1 MKSILHFTILC
12 GFILGCSE
20 HSRDLGD
27 QKPVSFADS
36 LALSL
41 GTDTTLLVPGRHVDL
56 EGVVN
61 FRDLGG
67 IQTDSGKSLVWGKIY
82 RSGKLSG
89 LTESDFLTLD
99 SLGIRSVVDFRSQ
112 GEVQSE
118 PDSFGDGVSYYH
130 LPIGDDNWTTGDFMS
145 TLARIPADSIEEMM
159 VSLYSR
165 IPLEWSEQYKAF
177 FRIISDTSNLPLVF
191 HCTAG
196 KDRTGMAS
204 AMLLTI
210 LGIEDEIVR
219 NEYEL
224 SNYYRF
230 EENQSYL
237 TMMEQSGI
245 SLEIARGLMG
255 VKGKYLDA
263 VFGEISE
270 QHGSLEEYFSTA
282 LELSEEEKDNLRA
295 IYLR

>member
-1 MKSILHFTILC
+1 
-12 GFILGCSE
+12 
-20 HSRDLGD
+20 
-27 QKPVSFADS
+27 
-36 LALSL
+36 
-41 GTDTTLLVPGRHVDL
+41 
-56 EGVVN
+56 
-61 FRDLGG
+61 
-67 IQTDSGKSLVWGKIY
+67 
-82 RSGKLSG
+82 
-89 LTESDFLTLD
+89 
-99 SLGIRSVVDFRSQ
+99 
-112 GEVQSE
+112 
-118 PDSFGDGVSYYH
+118 
-130 LPIGDDNWTTGDFMS
+130 MS